1 MTTSSIDRILAAAAE
16 ARAAGVR
23 APGDRPSQRRCA
35 EEPTARAAALVRLDQ
50 HELREVPDTDGELLA
65 FTGFASVYN
74 RGYEMWDM
82 FGPYTEQVISGAGA
96 NSLAREDLD
105 VPFVLAHDSL
115 RRIARTTNGSL
126 TLSETTIDVDGTQVE
141 GLHVDAPQLDA
152 RDGDVAYIAPKLRS
166 GLVDE
171 MSFRFRILA
180 GSWSPDWME
189 YHIEEY
195 DIHRGDVAIVG
206 YGANPHTQGA
216 GLRAPSPLPSLE
228 DLTDAQLHTL
238 ENKLHAERTAR
249 RGQDQTPQPAQ
260 RGSRVLTSDQRA
272 AKALLGL
279 S

>member
-1 MTTSSIDRILAAAAE
+1 MPALDRILEAAAE

-23 APGDRPSQRRCA
+23 AATDRPSQRRCA
-35 EEPTARAAALVRLDQ
+35 ETAGSAPAVRVRAERVELRAAGD
-50 HELREVPDTDGELLA
+50 DDGLLH

-82 FGPYTEQVISGAGA
+82 FGPYTEQVNSGAGA
-96 NSLAREDLD
+96 QSLAREDLD

-126 TLSETTIDVDGTQVE
+126 TLAEQTVDDVE
-141 GLHVDAPQLDA
+141 GLHVDAPELDA
-152 RDGDVAYIAPKLRS
+152 RDADVAYIAPKLRS

-171 MSFRFRILA
+171 MSFRFRIEA

-189 YHIEEY
+189 YHIERY

-216 GLRAPSPLPSLE
+216 GLRGQELPALH
-228 DLTDAQLHTL
+228 DLTEAHLRQL
-238 ENKLHAERTAR
+238 ENNLHAERKR
-249 RGQDQTPQPAQ
+249 RGLV
-260 RGSRVLTSDQRA
+260 GSMTLDDLRSAERSVLIGPFDGR
-272 AKALLGL
+272 
-279 S
+279 

>member
-1 MTTSSIDRILAAAAE
+1 MSTSTLERILTAAAE
-16 ARAAGVR
+16 ARAAGV
-23 APGDRPSQRRCA
+23 ATAADRPSQRRCA
-35 EEPTARAAALVRLDQ
+35 EDPGSRAAAFVRAESIDI
-50 HELREVPDTDGELLA
+50 RAAGDSDGSTLH

-82 FGPYTEQVISGAGA
+82 FGPYSEQVVSGAGA
-96 NSLAREDLD
+96 SSLARGDLD

-126 TLSETTIDVDGTQVE
+126 TLSEREVDGVE

-152 RDGDVAYIAPKLRS
+152 ADSDVAYIAPKLRS
-166 GLVDE
+166 GLIDE
-171 MSFRFRILA
+171 MSFRFRILN

-216 GLRAPSPLPSLE
+216 GLRGQDLPALE
-228 DLTDAQLHTL
+228 DLTDARLRAL
-238 ENKLHAERTAR
+238 EKNLHAERTR
-249 RGQDQTPQPAQ
+249 RGLDTQPPTM
-260 RGSRVLTSDQRA
+260 SVLQHEAMAR
-272 AKALLGL
+272 LGL
-279 S
+279 AAS